1 MSVHTETCATL
12 LSGISLIRSSKG
24 VKKVVRLSGHL
35 SNWKLSLTHF
45 SLLFLLY
52 TPLKT
57 YILLKHLVINAGD
70 GKGMKFPCKLNFKK
84 NAKMVEIRNIICK

>member
-45 SLLFLLY
+45 SPLLLLY

-57 YILLKHLVINAGD
+57 YILLKHLVVNTGD
-70 GKGMKFPCKLNFKK
+70 GKGTKFPCKLNFNK
-84 NAKMVEIRNIICK
+84 NAKMVEIQNIICK